1 MVAPSATS
9 DSLRSE
15 VGRRQSAEDRN
26 PVPGGHPGEAVL
38 KVAVLMGGISP
49 EREVSLRSGQAVAEG
64 LKEAGHS
71 VIPIVVND
79 TRVEELDRWDVDLA
93 FVALH
98 GCFGE
103 DGGIQSLLEAK
114 GIPYTG
120 SGVSA
125 SKRAINKVESKK
137 VFRARGLSTPD
148 FIVLRRHESLR
159 PEHAIS
165 RLGKLSFPLV
175 VKPACNGSS
184 VGVTIVKVIEGL
196 IPALEAA
203 FRYEDTV
210 LLEEYIAGRE
220 LTVGVLG
227 EEALP
232 VIEIRPSREFY
243 DFEAK
248 YKDTNTRYI
257 LCPGLP
263 GGVYQEAQDMAL
275 KAHKALG
282 CSDFSRVDMMCDEL
296 GSLYLLEV
304 NTIPGFT
311 ERSLLPKAAQATG
324 MSFSQLCNRI
334 VGLALSRGR
343 VTLPL
348 QESV

>member
-9 DSLRSE
+9 DGLRSE

-26 PVPGGHPGEAVL
+26 PGLGDHPGEAGL
-38 KVAVLMGGISP
+38 KVAVLMGGVSP
-49 EREVSLRSGQAVAEG
+49 EREVSLRSGQAVVEG
-64 LKEAGHS
+64 LRDAGHS
-71 VIPIVVND
+71 VFPIVVND
-79 TRVEELDRWDVDLA
+79 TRVEELDRRDVDLA

-98 GCFGE
+98 GSFGE

-125 SKRAINKVESKK
+125 SKQAINKVESKK
-137 VFRARGLSTPD
+137 VFRTRGLSTPN

-159 PEHAIS
+159 PEHTIS

-196 IPALEAA
+196 IPALEEA

-263 GGVYQEAQDMAL
+263 GGVYQEAQDIAL

-324 MSFSQLCNRI
+324 MSFSQLCSKI
-334 VGLALSRGR
+334 VDLALSRGR

-348 QESV
+348 QESG

>member
-15 VGRRQSAEDRN
+15 VGPPQAD
-26 PVPGGHPGEAVL
+26 GHPGETVL
-38 KVAVLMGGISP
+38 KVAVLMGGISQ

-98 GCFGE
+98 GRFGE

-120 SGVSA
+120 SGVSS

-137 VFRARGLSTPD
+137 VFSTRGLSTPN

-263 GGVYQEAQDMAL
+263 GGVYQEAQDIAL

>member
-9 DSLRSE
+9 DGLRSE
-15 VGRRQSAEDRN
+15 VGPPQADD
-26 PVPGGHPGEAVL
+26 HPGEAGL
-38 KVAVLMGGISP
+38 KVAVLMGGISQ

-98 GCFGE
+98 GHFGE

-137 VFRARGLSTPD
+137 VFSTRGLSTPN

-196 IPALEAA
+196 VPALEAA

-248 YKDTNTRYI
+248 YKDTNTCYI

-263 GGVYQEAQDMAL
+263 GGVYQEAQDIAL

-324 MSFSQLCNRI
+324 MSFSQLCNKI
-334 VGLALSRGR
+334 VGLALSRDR
-343 VTLPL
+343 VPLPL
-348 QESV
+348 QESG

>member
-15 VGRRQSAEDRN
+15 VGRRQSAEDRT
-26 PVPGGHPGEAVL
+26 PGPGDHPGETVL

-49 EREVSLRSGQAVAEG
+49 EREVSLRSGQAVVEG

-71 VIPIVVND
+71 VTPIVVND
-79 TRVEELDRWDVDLA
+79 TRVEELDRWGVDLA

-98 GCFGE
+98 GRFGE

-125 SKRAINKVESKK
+125 SKQAINKVESKK

-148 FIVLRRHESLR
+148 FIVIRRHESLR

-203 FRYEDTV
+203 FRYEDTI

-263 GGVYQEAQDMAL
+263 GGVYQEAQDIAL

-324 MSFSQLCNRI
+324 MSFSQLCSKI
-334 VGLALSRGR
+334 VDLALSRT
-343 VTLPL
+343 V
-348 QESV
+348 ESR

>member
-15 VGRRQSAEDRN
+15 VGPPQAD
-26 PVPGGHPGEAVL
+26 GHPGEAVL

-49 EREVSLRSGQAVAEG
+49 EREVSLRSGQAVVEG

-98 GCFGE
+98 GRFGE
-103 DGGIQSLLEAK
+103 DGGIQYLLEAK

-148 FIVLRRHESLR
+148 FIVLRRHESLK

-263 GGVYQEAQDMAL
+263 GGVYQEAQDIAL

-324 MSFSQLCNRI
+324 MSFSQLCSKI
-334 VGLALSRGR
+334 
-343 VTLPL
+343 
-348 QESV
+348 

>member
-26 PVPGGHPGEAVL
+26 PILGGHPGEAVL

-64 LKEAGHS
+64 LKESGHS

-79 TRVEELDRWDVDLA
+79 TRVEELNRLDVNLA

-137 VFRARGLSTPD
+137 VFSTRGLSTPN
-148 FIVLRRHESLR
+148 FIVLRRHESLKL
-159 PEHAIS
+159 EHTIS

-263 GGVYQEAQDMAL
+263 GGVYQEAQDIAL

-348 QESV
+348 QE

>member
-1 MVAPSATS
+1 RDKDMVAPSATS

-15 VGRRQSAEDRN
+15 VDPPQADD
-26 PVPGGHPGEAVL
+26 HPGEAGL
-38 KVAVLMGGISP
+38 KVAVLMGGISQ
-49 EREVSLRSGQAVAEG
+49 EREVSVRSGQAVAEG
-64 LKEAGHS
+64 LKEVGHS

-79 TRVEELDRWDVDLA
+79 TRVEELDRWDVGLA
-93 FVALH
+93 VVALH
-98 GCFGE
+98 GRFGV
-103 DGGIQSLLEAK
+103 DGGIQYLLEAK

-148 FIVLRRHESLR
+148 FIVLSCHESLR

-324 MSFSQLCNRI
+324 MSFSQLCSKI
-334 VGLALSRGR
+334 VDLALSRT
-343 VTLPL
+343 V
-348 QESV
+348 ESG

>member
-1 MVAPSATS
+1 MVASSATRNGMELQFVTAS
-9 DSLRSE
+9 PGVEACGR
-15 VGRRQSAEDRN
+15 VG
-26 PVPGGHPGEAVL
+26 L

-49 EREVSLRSGQAVAEG
+49 EREVSLRSGQAVVKG

-79 TRVEELDRWDVDLA
+79 TKVEELDRWNVDLA

-98 GCFGE
+98 GYFGE

-114 GIPYTG
+114 GISYTG

-125 SKRAINKVESKK
+125 SKQAINKVESKK
-137 VFRARGLSTPD
+137 VFRTKGLSTPD
-148 FIVLRRHESLR
+148 FIVLRRCESFR
-159 PEHAIS
+159 PEYIIS
-165 RLGKLSFPLV
+165 RLGSLSFPLV

-196 IPALEAA
+196 IPALEMA
-203 FRYEDTV
+203 FRYDDTV
-210 LLEEYIAGRE
+210 LLEEYIVGRE

-248 YKDTNTRYI
+248 YKDNNTRYI

-324 MSFSQLCNRI
+324 MSFSQLCSKI
-334 VGLALSRGR
+334 ADLALSR
-343 VTLPL
+343 
-348 QESV
+348 SKAI